1 MVDGMDRVRGSDEA
15 TRIVRAANG
24 RFVAGEE
31 PVVTAARSVIR
42 DHERDPLDG
51 AIRTFGGRD
60 ESRLAAAVTR
70 IGRDDR
76 DPAEIEGRL
85 KADVAI
91 QRMGAKRE
99 RDISTGHRGASTF
112 EARDVAAVHG
122 DVTGIA
128 NEPSTFTSGAMAA
141 GRLEGVHL
149 DARKWIEDVV
159 SFAGRDA
166 ASKADRTHAA
176 GANMARI
183 GGFAS
188 SSRPVLPAGVTTG
201 SKGGPQG
208 PSVVE
213 RAYGRDGGN
222 QR

>member
-1 MVDGMDRVRGSDEA
+1 MADGIDSARGHQEA
-15 TRIVRAANG
+15 TGHVVDAQGPYR
-24 RFVAGEE
+24 AGEH
-31 PVVTAARSVIR
+31 PIVTAARRIVR
-42 DHERDPLDG
+42 DHERDPVDG
-51 AIRTFGGRD
+51 TVRTFGGRD
-60 ESRLAAAVTR
+60 EGRLINAVQR
-70 IGRDDR
+70 IGPSVVDG
-76 DPAEIEGRL
+76 AVIEGAL

-99 RDISTGHRGASTF
+99 RDISTGHRGPSTF

-122 DVTGIA
+122 DVSGIV

-141 GRLEGVHL
+141 GRLEGVHV
-149 DARKWIEDVV
+149 DARKWVVDVV
-159 SFAGRDA
+159 SFAGREA
-166 ASKADRTHAA
+166 ASKADRTHAV

-188 SSRPVLPAGVTTG
+188 SSRPVLPPGVTTG

-213 RAYGRDGGN
+213 QAFGRDGGN